1 MKKFSLKPKK
11 GDLAA
16 VFFVF
21 ICVAAF
27 FIPRLF
33 VKSESAVAVV
43 YVNGREV
50 QRLDLKKDTVVTV
63 TETYTA
69 EICVEGGQVYVKES
83 DCPNGDCVRTGK
95 ISKKGQSI
103 VCLPNKLAVRIE
115 GGELD
120 AVIG

>member
-1 MKKFSLKPKK
+1 MKAFSLKPKK

-27 FIPRLF
+27 FIPKLF
-33 VKSESAVAVV
+33 AKDESAVAVV
-43 YVNGREV
+43 SVNGKEIA
-50 QRLDLKKDTVVTV
+50 RLDLSKDTVLTV
-63 TETYTA
+63 SEEYTA
-69 EICVEGGQVYVKES
+69 EICVEGGQVFIRES
-83 DCPNGDCVRTGK
+83 DCPGGDCVRTGK
-95 ISKKGQSI
+95 IGKKGQSI
-103 VCLPNKLAVRIE
+103 VCLPNKLTVRIE